1 MRFIKTLDLFIRSC
15 SYKIKRVKY
24 RRDRLRFDWPRVS
37 GPSVPASNESTDS
50 AAKTDDKVDL
60 LLYYF
65 NMKTFKLKNAMLV
78 TYTHTHLHHRL
89 AHEESRIIYKYEK

>member
-1 MRFIKTLDLFIRSC
+1 MDLFIRSC

-24 RRDRLRFDWPRVS
+24 RRDRLPFDWPRVL
-37 GPSVPASNESTDS
+37 GPSVLASNESTDS

-78 TYTHTHLHHRL
+78 THTCITDSLTKSHV
-89 AHEESRIIYKYEK
+89 SYISMKKKIDK